1 MSRFTTI
8 GWIALPFVIALRAP
22 FALITFV
29 LIYTAKGLDKVARL
43 SIKGMNA
50 MPTVKYRQEW
60 VDSENERLRKLAIA
74 EFTRGSQ
81 IDR

>member
-1 MSRFTTI
+1 MSRFTTL

-50 MPTVKYRQEW
+50 MPTVKYREDW
-60 VDSENERLRKLAIA
+60 LKADYDRRVKERLAGLRM
-74 EFTRGSQ
+74 TSQ
-81 IDR
+81 GE

>member
-1 MSRFTTI
+1 MSRFTTL

-50 MPTVKYRQEW
+50 MPTVKYREDWLKADYDRRVKEQLAG
-60 VDSENERLRKLAIA
+60 LRM
-74 EFTRGSQ
+74 TSQ
-81 IDR
+81 GE